1 MDFTQIMQAAQ
12 RMQETMGKLQD
23 ELARQTVEGQAG
35 GGMVK
40 VVATG
45 AREVQRIQID
55 PSVVDPKDL
64 SMLEDLV
71 TAAVNAALR
80 KAAEL
85 QQGEMAKLTAGL
97 PIPPGMF

>member
-1 MDFTQIMQAAQ
+1 MDFSQIVQAAQ
-12 RMQETMGKLQD
+12 RMQETMGKLQE
-23 ELARQTVEGQAG
+23 ELAQKTVEGQSG

-40 VVATG
+40 VIATG
-45 AREVQRIQID
+45 AREVQRIHID
-55 PSVVDPKDL
+55 PSAVDPQHL

-97 PIPPGMF
+97 PIPPGLF

>member
-1 MDFTQIMQAAQ
+1 MDFTQLMQAAQ